1 MHQVERRSDV
11 NLRPLYHASLVKRLA
26 AHHSAVRVE
35 ILADSAL
42 FSGVLLR
49 IGDLDLLRLRAFLER
64 DGEFA
69 IASGCGSGYTVY

>member
-1 MHQVERRSDV
+1 M
-11 NLRPLYHASLVKRLA
+11 
-26 AHHSAVRVE
+26 AVRVE